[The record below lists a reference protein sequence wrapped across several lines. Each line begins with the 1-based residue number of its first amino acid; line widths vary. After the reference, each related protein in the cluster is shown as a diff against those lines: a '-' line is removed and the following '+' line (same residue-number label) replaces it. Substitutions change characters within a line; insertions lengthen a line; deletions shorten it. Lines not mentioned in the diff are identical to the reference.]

1 MDTSVPTTSSGRR
14 MRLSAAEAL
23 KLFQSDVFNSDNE
36 NENLDFSESDSDGEF
51 LPAAAERSAVMESS
65 SSDESDTENVPLLQY
80 LGCKRRKVLQ
90 TNRKTNSGEGWE
102 RVEDGVLSRTL
113 NTFRFSPK
121 TTPGVNPELVSESS
135 TPLDCFLAL
144 FDDEVRTSLLDAT
157 NTYATLKKTQNN
169 SARKH
174 SVFASWNN
182 LGIYELYKFS
192 AVQMAMGICKRPSIQ
207 DYFSTRNVFS
217 TSFYSQ
223 TFSWNRF
230 LSIFQAMLHVG
241 EPDADGKLK
250 IEPFINK
257 LLEKFQ
263 LAFTAYQEI
272 AIDEMIV
279 GFKGRWQYKQ
289 YNATKPSKYHIK
301 SFGLVDSKT
310 SYVVNLLTYYGS
322 TTSYNPT
329 NENES
334 SHSIQVFDTLL
345 RPLGTAYHIFA
356 DRYYT
361 TRVLV
366 DHLLKQKQ
374 YYTGTVQRGRVGF
387 PQWNDKLQ
395 HMASEYFSNSTRSM
409 LAVSWKDKKAKK
421 TCPSVIDTYN
431 NKMNGCDVADQRL
444 GYYGL
449 HTRKTKQ
456 WWKKLFQWIME
467 ICYINAYVL
476 YKETRPR
483 TTKIPLKDFKLKL
496 IDELLIAA
504 ADTPVQRLQPG
515 MHLVGYVKQDRR
527 CAVSST
533 PAKPRRTNYICEG
546 CD

>member
-1 MDTSVPTTSSGRR
+1 
-14 MRLSAAEAL
+14 
-23 KLFQSDVFNSDNE
+23 
-36 NENLDFSESDSDGEF
+36 
-51 LPAAAERSAVMESS
+51 
-65 SSDESDTENVPLLQY
+65 
-80 LGCKRRKVLQ
+80 
-90 TNRKTNSGEGWE
+90 KTNSGEGWE

-113 NTFRFSPK
+113 NTFHFSPK

-144 FDDEVRTSLLDAT
+144 FDDEVRTSL
-157 NTYATLKKTQNN
+157 KQNN
-169 SARKH
+169 PARKH
-174 SVFASWNN
+174 AVFASWNN

-192 AVQMAMGICKRPSIQ
+192 AVQMAMGICKRPSIR

-223 TFSWNRF
+223 TFSRNRF
-230 LSIFQAMLHVG
+230 LSIFQTMLHVG

-263 LAFTAYQEI
+263 LAFTAYQDI

-310 SYVVNLLTYYGS
+310 GYVVNLLTYYGS

-345 RPLGTAYHIFA
+345 RPLGTGYHIFA
-356 DRYYT
+356 DRYDT

-395 HMASEYFSNSTRSM
+395 HMASEYFSNSARSM

-421 TCPSVIDTYN
+421 PVLLVSTNASAGEVTNAKGKLKPSVIDTYN

-449 HTRKTKQ
+449 HTRKTKK

-467 ICYINAYVL
+467 ICCINAYVL
-476 YKETRPR
+476 YKETRPG

-504 ADTPVQRLQPG
+504 AESMPEPGTIVPTRRGRMSSTPVQRLQPG

-527 CAVSST
+527 CAVCST

-546 CD
+546 CDSQPHFHPKNCFKQYHTVAKLH